1 MQARQYRWKFIA
13 YGEPRQ
19 ILQREKEVSRKNLIL
34 FSGNKKGTNTSE
46 MVQLL
51 QQKKMIHFIKLS

>member
-51 QQKKMIHFIKLS
+51 QQKK